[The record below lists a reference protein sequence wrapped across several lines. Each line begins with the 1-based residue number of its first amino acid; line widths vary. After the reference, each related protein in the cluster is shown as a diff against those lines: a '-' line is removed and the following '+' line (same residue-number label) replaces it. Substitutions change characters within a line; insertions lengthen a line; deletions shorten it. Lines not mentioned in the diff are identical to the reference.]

1 MLRGSATASPVDVVV
16 EPIEVAVA
24 RLEGRH
30 KREAPPTRFWTRRN
44 ALLAMIFAACLLLLV
59 TGAAHASVEDDTLH
73 QVSRRR
79 ETLRVVD
86 ESNGKGKAERRVGG
100 V

>member
-30 KREAPPTRFWTRRN
+30 KREALPTFWTRRN

-86 ESNGKGKAERRVGG
+86 ESNGKGGAESWRSVD
-100 V
+100 

>member
-1 MLRGSATASPVDVVV
+1 
-16 EPIEVAVA
+16 
-24 RLEGRH
+24 
-30 KREAPPTRFWTRRN
+30 
-44 ALLAMIFAACLLLLV
+44 MIFAACLLLLM

-86 ESNGKGKAERRVGG
+86 ESNGKGG
-100 V
+100 VES